1 METTQIQNASS
12 TGTAPTS
19 TTSPTSKTNTES
31 TNAGSTTDTKGK
43 QPQVFAS
50 RKRNAEDRKKSQIWD
65 HFTKAPRAECNYC
78 GKHYACHTIVNDT
91 SNMWSHLKV
100 CKKFPFVVDKKQK
113 VLVLEP
119 KIENGEL
126 GEQNTG
132 SLKTIGYNYDE
143 CR

>member
-50 RKRNAEDRKKSQIWD
+50 RKRNAEDRKNHKFGITLQKPLELNVIIVENIM
-65 HFTKAPRAECNYC
+65 HVILLLIC
-78 GKHYACHTIVNDT
+78 GVI
-91 SNMWSHLKV
+91 
-100 CKKFPFVVDKKQK
+100 
-113 VLVLEP
+113 
-119 KIENGEL
+119 
-126 GEQNTG
+126 
-132 SLKTIGYNYDE
+132 
-143 CR
+143 